1 MNILKTNT
9 DNYYYS
15 KGSGKP
21 MVLLHGFPDC
31 AQNYE
36 NQMNYFSELG
46 YEVFCPFMPGYH
58 PDDKALSSY
67 DPTSISLE
75 IINFIKSLN
84 VGPVTL
90 MGHDWGSSAA
100 YGVASL
106 EPSLV
111 SQLVTLSVPHGSK
124 LMEAILTNG
133 DQQRRS
139 WYMFYF
145 QLEFADMAVPI
156 NDYEFIDRLWREW
169 SPNWPE
175 YNKYSKNTIKVLSEV
190 GVLNKALAYYRST
203 LQPTSP
209 IPELN
214 AEQLEQ
220 KEQKISC
227 PTLYL
232 HGINDGCIGSDL
244 VDGMEEGF
252 EDLTVKILDDCG
264 HFLHLEKPD
273 EVNKIISEFLSSR
286 EA

>member
-1 MNILKTNT
+1 MNLLKSNS
-9 DNYYYS
+9 NNHYYS
-15 KGSGKP
+15 KGSGQP

-36 NQMNYFSELG
+36 NQINYFSELG

-58 PDDKALSSY
+58 PDDKELASY
-67 DPTSISLE
+67 DPASIALE
-75 IINFIKSLN
+75 IINFIESLN

-90 MGHDWGSSAA
+90 IGHDWGASTA
-100 YGVASL
+100 YGVASM
-106 EPSLV
+106 EPSMVGKLI
-111 SQLVTLSVPHGSK
+111 TLSVPHGSK
-124 LMEAILTNG
+124 LVEAILTDG

-145 QLEFADMAVPI
+145 QLELADMAVPV

-252 EDLTVKILDDCG
+252 EDLTVRILDDCG

-273 EVNKIISEFLSSR
+273 EVNRIISEFLSS
-286 EA
+286 